1 MALLRKVKSA
11 TLIEALVATVLI
23 VIVFV
28 VASLILNNLITNTFS
43 RNIHAVETRMAELEY
58 LARHNSIK
66 LPYKEDFGRWNIE
79 LEFENQTLENTIWLV
94 SHAVNTDNKKT
105 VTKSRIYAGQ

>member
-1 MALLRKVKSA
+1 MALLKKVKSA

-28 VASLILNNLITNTFS
+28 VASLILNNLLANTFS
-43 RNIHAVETRMAELEY
+43 RNTHAVETRMAELEY

-66 LPYKEDFGRWNIE
+66 LPYREDFGKWNIALE
-79 LEFENQTLENTIWLV
+79 LENQALENTTWLI
-94 SHAVNTDNKKT
+94 SNAINTDNKKT